1 MLPRPLANGI
11 IVLVALAFAVNF
23 GAQFFVASYTPDPAV
38 YGVFGAIAGT
48 AFAQRRTE
56 KVNGKGNGR

>member
-1 MLPRPLANGI
+1 MLPRPLANAV

-23 GAQFFVASYTPDPAV
+23 FAQFIVPSYTPDPAI

-48 AFAQRRTE
+48 AFAQRKAE
-56 KVNGKGNGR
+56 KANGKGNGS